1 MTKKFFVRMIDEWCG
16 GRDRIFLKPMTI
28 SEYITYV
35 NKIICKLKKE
45 CDELIDRSVYMS
57 DTSEETVEEFVIR
70 WVKRTM
76 TFEFYPI
83 PCDGYQAKN
92 CWINTK
98 NLEKYHK

>member
-1 MTKKFFVRMIDEWCG
+1 MAKKFFVRMIDEQCG

-35 NKIICKLKKE
+35 NKAIHKLKKE
-45 CDELIDRSVYMS
+45 CDELIDRSAYFS
-57 DTSEETVEEFVIR
+57 DTSEETVEEFVAR

-83 PCDGYQAKN
+83 PCDGYQTKN
-92 CWINTK
+92 CWISTK
-98 NLEKYHK
+98 NLKKYHI